1 MVQYSPERV
10 CEQLSAQRLG
20 PYADRSHGE
29 LEEALKLYT
38 WSTQM
43 SAAAFETV
51 AHLEVLLRNAI
62 DRELAL
68 YFKENTRA
76 IPWFLSRPPMN
87 DETSVAIQTVRQR
100 LRNENRDTRHQI
112 IAGLSFGFWAGMLGA
127 KYEELWRACLHKAFP
142 NSSGI
147 RKDVAREVE
156 AVRKFRNRLA
166 HHDSTLNVDIP
177 FEMRRVMRLAEFISL
192 DAARWLEDV
201 GRHSDVYT
209 QRPDTGSDTVI
220 VPAKHAWDLYLSD
233 FAYVCQAGR
242 SFRPIDRIA
251 FYSHRE
257 IKSEVP
263 RILHR
268 VDDVPWTDE
277 YAAQLDKSEIR
288 YDRQIA
294 KVIRASRNTFWKAGT
309 YQVFLLSRRGDPEH
323 RALHQPIPHKNKGR
337 GSAFVQKQRY
347 TSLHALETATSTD
360 ELT

>member
-1 MVQYSPERV
+1 MVQYSPETV

-20 PYADRSHGE
+20 PYADRSQGD
-29 LEEALKLYT
+29 LQEALKLYT
-38 WSTQM
+38 WSAQM

-62 DRELAL
+62 DRELAS
-68 YFKENTRA
+68 YFKEDSRS

-87 DETSVAIQTVRQR
+87 DETSAAIKSVRQR
-100 LRNENRDTRHQI
+100 LRNEKRDTRHQI
-112 IAGLSFGFWAGMLGA
+112 IAGLSFGFWAGMLGV
-127 KYEELWRACLHKAFP
+127 KYEDLWRACLHKAFP

-177 FEMRRVMRLAEFISL
+177 FEMRRVTRLAELISS
-192 DAARWLEDV
+192 DAAQWLEAV
-201 GRHSDVYT
+201 EHHSNVYA

-220 VPAKHAWDLYLSD
+220 VPAKHAWGLYQSYS
-233 FAYVCQAGR
+233 AYVCQAGR
-242 SFRPIDRIA
+242 SFRPVDRIA
-251 FYSHRE
+251 FYSDRE

-268 VDDVPWTDE
+268 VDDVPWTE
-277 YAAQLDKSEIR
+277 EHAAQLDTSN
-288 YDRQIA
+288 DRNARKIA
-294 KVIRASRNTFWKAGT
+294 KIIRASRKSFWTAGT
-309 YQVFLLSRRGDPEH
+309 YQVFLLSCPGAQAH
-323 RALHQPIPHKNKGR
+323 RALPGPIPHSNQGR

-347 TSLHALETATSTD
+347 TSLHALEIATSTD